1 MHVKTG
7 DTVTVIT
14 GKDKGRSGKITRAF
28 PTSNKIV
35 VEGVNMKKRHE
46 RSRKEEGKGQVIE
59 RPAPID
65 ASNVRKNA

>member
-14 GKDKGRSGKITRAF
+14 GKDKGRGGKITRAF

-35 VEGVNMKKRHE
+35 VEGINMKKRHE

-59 RPAPID
+59 KPAPID
-65 ASNVRKNA
+65 ASNVRLNK